1 MIVYERVCDGVCEG
15 VCGPHLPLRWKL
27 SRGWL
32 RQVQGASSS
41 RRPPVGIFLTNW
53 PRGGEDHR
61 SSISGWRG
69 RKLGERKGRGKGE
82 GRGRKGSGRGE
93 DGEEGL
99 TEVRNKSDRIRGS
112 CTFVATMPVVMMVG
126 GGGVAVGVMAG

>member
-1 MIVYERVCDGVCEG
+1 MCMIVYERVCDGVCEG

-69 RKLGERKGRGKGE
+69 RKLGERKGRGRNGTMTGE
-82 GRGRKGSGRGE
+82 RERESGWSDEERDRGG
-93 DGEEGL
+93 
-99 TEVRNKSDRIRGS
+99 
-112 CTFVATMPVVMMVG
+112 
-126 GGGVAVGVMAG
+126 